1 LYDEEVNEAYL
12 AMSKQYR
19 RDVTNK
25 LANVLNHSSSERVN
39 TIVDEMIEL
48 RRKECDECQ
57 SNKVLCILQPKC
69 GPNRDFLDI
78 LIGIGY
84 QDIPQFCYTQRIR
97 DVKRR
102 IDSNEE
108 IPSGTKVKLV
118 DYLALNKLKRK
129 ITTTLEELETVKGY
143 IAGTDLKHSFV
154 ILINNNLVVI
164 DAESS
169 TVTFNPW
176 DFRLTHKNF
185 EPFAKLLLKRYDFME
200 LHRLVEEYQGLW
212 IFELK
217 TRNPQAEVETLND
230 AIKQSDYLLAYEL
243 EEPDLLR
250 LIAEVQLL
258 RRKSASIFTTLRNEA
273 TISLGELRIALD
285 DVASIA
291 RNLQVLKVSPD

>member
-1 LYDEEVNEAYL
+1 
-12 AMSKQYR
+12 MSKQYR

-169 TVTFNPW
+169 IVTFNPW

-217 TRNPQAEVETLND
+217 TRIPQADVETLND